1 MADRIVTA
9 NRLSD
14 GLVVYLS
21 GPEWGATWS
30 ERIDDA
36 RVAGD
41 DAVAERLLDRAEGPG
56 QAIRVVGPYL
66 IEVTREAAVSR
77 PVSHREAIRAQ
88 GPTVRPDL
96 GKQAEVA

>member
-9 NRLSD
+9 NRLDD
-14 GLVVYLS
+14 GLVVYLD
-21 GPEWGATWS
+21 GAGWS

-41 DAVAERLLDRAEGPG
+41 DAAAERLLARAQGPE
-56 QAIRVVGPYL
+56 QAVRVVDPYL
-66 IEVTREAAVSR
+66 IEVTREDTVPR
-77 PVSHREAIRAQ
+77 PVRHRETIRAR